1 MNDVPNKPEPKRVK
15 PWQTTVA
22 VLLLSA
28 FLIWQGWLALQPPP
42 IRSKA
47 VAGSNP
53 THYEMERGP
62 MPGQLE
68 EMKKAGL
75 VPQDAI
81 DDGLGHFV
89 SPSRLTA
96 QQLEHAHQVELRRAA
111 WRARRGDA
119 GRGGR

>member
-1 MNDVPNKPEPKRVK
+1 MSGVPNPSEPQAK
-15 PWQTTVA
+15 PWQVAVA
-22 VLLLSA
+22 VLSLLA
-28 FLIWQGWLALQPPP
+28 FLIGMGWRAMQPPP

-62 MPGQLE
+62 TPGQLE
-68 EMKKAGL
+68 AMKKAGL

-89 SPSRLTA
+89 SPSRLTPE
-96 QQLEHAHQVELRRAA
+96 QREHARKVERRRAA
-111 WRARRGDA
+111 WSAQRSSF
-119 GRGGR
+119 GRN

>member
-1 MNDVPNKPEPKRVK
+1 MCGVPNKPEPKAK
-15 PWQTTVA
+15 PWQITVA
-22 VLLLSA
+22 VLSLSA
-28 FLIWQGWLALQPPP
+28 FLIWMGWRALQPPP
-42 IRSKA
+42 IRSQA

-68 EMKKAGL
+68 DMKKAGL

-89 SPSRLTA
+89 SPSRLTRE
-96 QQLEHAHQVELRRAA
+96 QLEFARAVERRRAE
-111 WRARRGDA
+111 WRARRSDT
-119 GRGGR
+119 GRRGR

>member
-1 MNDVPNKPEPKRVK
+1 MNAVPNKPEPKKKVK
-15 PWQTTVA
+15 PWQIAVA

-28 FLIWQGWLALQPPP
+28 FLIWRGWLAMQPQLP
-42 IRSKA
+42 RSKS

-62 MPGQLE
+62 MPNQLE
-68 EMKKAGL
+68 DMKKAGL

-89 SPSRLTA
+89 SPSRLTPEQREYA
-96 QQLEHAHQVELRRAA
+96 RQVELRRAA
-111 WRARRGDA
+111 WRARRGN
-119 GRGGR
+119 RGG

>member
-1 MNDVPNKPEPKRVK
+1 MNGVPHKPEVKAK
-15 PWQTTVA
+15 PWQIAVA
-22 VLLLSA
+22 VLSLSA
-28 FLIWQGWLALQPPP
+28 FVIWWGWLSLQPPP

-68 EMKKAGL
+68 DMKKAGL

-89 SPSRLTA
+89 SPSRLTPA
-96 QQLEHAHQVELRRAA
+96 QLEYARAVERRRAE
-111 WRARRGDA
+111 WRARRGA
-119 GRGGR
+119 PGG